1 MKTDLKINSLSKMES
16 GSEIGWLAGTGDKIT
31 FCLVISY
38 LVIAILATVLGL
50 AFGHT
55 EKSEWLIYEIGAVI
69 IFVSIAML
77 GQLKKNP
84 SAGRLNRIIKASPA
98 IGLGLAMNH
107 LVFLFFYF
115 KAINFGHLVLLFV
128 GLIPVVFLYRK
139 KPSVLIQSALAIGV
153 LLFCVE
159 GYLFEF
165 LAKFKIREYLLV
177 ILSWLVLSL
186 SLILI
191 KKSRFKI
198 PSLYRR
204 LISFATFL
212 LIVLIAFNSTR
223 KTIDYWHYSFFIGPA
238 YDLSLGKN
246 LLKEIPSMYG
256 YLSIHFIELVMR
268 PFGLNFE
275 NFHFLNINLFFLYY
289 LGFYFAY
296 KKIFKDNL
304 LVLLFSLVTTFLSTR
319 FYVSEVRGLP
329 PSWGPLRHGFGLLI
343 ILALLYLPEKVNYWL
358 ISFLAGMT
366 VFWSPEV
373 AVYVVPAFL
382 FTCLVKAI
390 GREQKFF
397 KSLSSLMTELVPFAI
412 MTAGIFLSIVAF
424 ELRRYGEFPKFS
436 NYFQFASLFRNGLVT
451 KLIPLFGNYYLPL
464 LVMVIGLCLVFFQEG
479 GRQKNTLLLPL
490 SFLAIYNVAI
500 FSYFVTTSISVT
512 VNNISC
518 FVLLEL
524 AIIFQ
529 YFRKDENF
537 WSRIFLPATLF
548 LTVFFTVCLWNF
560 LQVIP
565 EKEDPHYSQVK
576 TLLNDYQT
584 IKKTYNLTSE
594 NVLVLSKFYDTLIV
608 TENKIK
614 TIWPVNP
621 SAGTILVPNYIE
633 KYLAPNLNQVKKG
646 TILVYTEDLPPEFS
660 EFLNSHYIFEEIN
673 PQKRIN
679 IFRVYNFWPR

>member
-1 MKTDLKINSLSKMES
+1 
-16 GSEIGWLAGTGDKIT
+16 
-31 FCLVISY
+31 
-38 LVIAILATVLGL
+38 
-50 AFGHT
+50 
-55 EKSEWLIYEIGAVI
+55 
-69 IFVSIAML
+69 
-77 GQLKKNP
+77 
-84 SAGRLNRIIKASPA
+84 
-98 IGLGLAMNH
+98 
-107 LVFLFFYF
+107 
-115 KAINFGHLVLLFV
+115 
-128 GLIPVVFLYRK
+128 
-139 KPSVLIQSALAIGV
+139 
-153 LLFCVE
+153 
-159 GYLFEF
+159 
-165 LAKFKIREYLLV
+165 
-177 ILSWLVLSL
+177 
-186 SLILI
+186 
-191 KKSRFKI
+191 
-198 PSLYRR
+198 
-204 LISFATFL
+204 
-212 LIVLIAFNSTR
+212 
-223 KTIDYWHYSFFIGPA
+223 
-238 YDLSLGKN
+238 
-246 LLKEIPSMYG
+246 
-256 YLSIHFIELVMR
+256 
-268 PFGLNFE
+268 
-275 NFHFLNINLFFLYY
+275 
-289 LGFYFAY
+289 
-296 KKIFKDNL
+296 
-304 LVLLFSLVTTFLSTR
+304 
-319 FYVSEVRGLP
+319 
-329 PSWGPLRHGFGLLI
+329 
-343 ILALLYLPEKVNYWL
+343 LPEKVNYWL

-390 GREQKFF
+390 GWEQKFF

-412 MTAGIFLSIVAF
+412 MTAGIFLAIVAF
-424 ELRRYGEFPKFS
+424 ELRRYGEFPKFF

-451 KLIPLFGNYYLPL
+451 KLIPLFGNYYLPV
-464 LVMVIGLCLVFFQEG
+464 LVMVVGLCLVFFQER